1 MKIIKIGFSKS
12 KKSLAIGSWVIREYM
27 DTPYSHTYLVFTEE
41 DLIYEAVG
49 TGTRF
54 ISTPE
59 WETHAVEVKSYRI
72 IVSDESYTELKN
84 YCQSKLNTKYG
95 FWQNLG
101 IVVAQILKLHK
112 NPFNSGLNCSE
123 LVGRILIKEGY
134 VISKNV
140 NLLTPE
146 DIYNVLEKSH
156 EN

>member
-1 MKIIKIGFSKS
+1 MKTIKIGFSKS
-12 KKSLAIGSWVIREYM
+12 KKFLAIGSWVIREYM
-27 DTPYSHTYLVFTEE
+27 DTSYSHTYLVFTEE

-59 WETHAVEVKSYRI
+59 WENHAVEVKSYRI
-72 IVSDESYTELKN
+72 LISDQSYLELKN
-84 YCQSKLNTKYG
+84 YCESRVNVKYG

-101 IVVAQILKLHK
+101 IVIAEIFKLKK

-123 LVGRILIKEGY
+123 SVGRILIKEGY

-146 DIYNVLEKSH
+146 DIYKVLESYY